1 MGSLVRWR
9 VSFAL
14 LRRAIRTSLLRCSD
28 GRRESGIIIFL
39 NGITQGCHQYHIRM
53 HPWTMFFYGVRAS
66 SKPSV
71 APPKRAMVA
80 DPLELLPSQMA
91 LSLDRTV
98 FFDPSSQLRRHLVH
112 ITTVQRQFLR
122 NLLIRYIQSH
132 EIQTQHPDFQRLMMA
147 RKNGVGQIIEAGLAV
162 VALIALTSRFR
173 VIKAA
178 LDDLG
183 GLTRWTRHA
192 VWPAQL
198 ADGLIALHIINEL
211 RDIDL
216 QHWTPVRG

>member
-39 NGITQGCHQYHIRM
+39 NGITQGCHQYHIRI

-71 APPKRAMVA
+71 APPKRAMIA
-80 DPLELLPSQMA
+80 DALELLPSQKA

-98 FFDPSSQLRRHLVH
+98 FYNATTQLSRHLIG
-112 ITTVQRQFLR
+112 ITLMDGQLVG
-122 NLLIRYIQSH
+122 NLLIRYIEPH
-132 EIQTQHPDFQRLMMA
+132 KIQTQDPHFQRLMMSS
-147 RKNGVGQIIEAGLAV
+147 KDGVGQVIKACVTVIT
-162 VALIALTSRFR
+162 LIALT
-173 VIKAA
+173 
-178 LDDLG
+178 G
-183 GLTRWTRHA
+183 
-192 VWPAQL
+192 
-198 ADGLIALHIINEL
+198 
-211 RDIDL
+211 
-216 QHWTPVRG
+216 

>member
-39 NGITQGCHQYHIRM
+39 NGLTQGCHQYHIRI

-71 APPKRAMVA
+71 APPKRAMIA
-80 DPLELLPSQMA
+80 DALELLPSQMA

-98 FFDPSSQLRRHLVH
+98 FYNATTQRSRHLIG
-112 ITTVQRQFLR
+112 ITRIDGQLVG
-122 NLLIRYIQSH
+122 NLLIRHIQPH
-132 EIQTQHPDFQRLMMA
+132 KIQTQDPHFQRLMMS
-147 RKNGVGQIIEAGLAV
+147 RKDGVGQVIKALGTV
-162 VALIALTSRFR
+162 VALIALTGRFR
-173 VIKAA
+173 VIKATP
-178 LDDLG
+178 DDVF
-183 GLTRWTRHA
+183 GLTRGTLNA
-192 VWPAQL
+192 VGPAQL
-198 ADGLIALHIINEL
+198 TNRLITLHLVDKIRLFAMFEASS
-211 RDIDL
+211 
-216 QHWTPVRG
+216 